1 MSQPPQ
7 PSTLSIHVQWVV
19 QFLCQNKLA
28 KFCLS
33 SWSVSDLLP
42 YQALHSPPS
51 QIIQLQL

>member
-7 PSTLSIHVQWVV
+7 PSTLSVHVQWVV